1 MDNDFNKK
9 FGNRLREIRK
19 ANKLSQQELAR
30 EIGMTFNTISSIE
43 RGKISPKLDTIVK
56 LALALDI
63 SLEDF
68 LSFPETF
75 APNKYTRKMVEQL
88 SRQLL
93 GYDEDFLLL
102 VSRTVENMIKAKNLY
117 QKRG

>member
-1 MDNDFNKK
+1 MAGDFNKK

-19 ANKLSQQELAR
+19 SSKMSQQELAH

-43 RGKISPKLDTIVK
+43 CGKISPKLDTIVK

-75 APNKYTRKMVEQL
+75 APNKYTRKMVEQI
-88 SRQLL
+88 SRQLMC
-93 GYDEDFLLL
+93 YDEDFILL
-102 VSRTVENMIKAKNLY
+102 VSRTVENMIKAKNLN